1 MLIDEVL
8 RAKEGFSPLEV
19 TLADYLLENQQ
30 DIKKQSARY
39 IAKKLFTAP
48 STIVRFCQ
56 KIGYQGYNEF
66 REAYLKEQ
74 VYLSKHFDHIDPNSP
89 FDFQDK
95 NMVIANKMSALY
107 HEVIEDVL
115 TLLDHDQLQAATH
128 LLGEADFI
136 YMFSLGVQL
145 DVAQT
150 FKDKMLKIGKN
161 VITEEKADEMFYRSK
176 YCDQKSVFILISY
189 SGETETLLR
198 IAKQL
203 KKRHI
208 PLLAI
213 TTYGENSLFQ
223 YADIILYVSSREKLI
238 DNLGSFSMNLSV
250 LFLLDILYAN
260 LFNEDRETHY
270 QKRVDASKSFEQYR
284 TTHNSLLK
292 DRKE

>member
-1 MLIDEVL
+1 MLIDEIL
-8 RAKEGFSPLEV
+8 RAKVGFSPLEI
-19 TLADYLLENQQ
+19 TLADYLLEHQQ

-74 VYLSKHFDHIDPNSP
+74 VYLSKHFDPIDPNKP
-89 FDFQDK
+89 FDVQDK
-95 NMVIANKMSALY
+95 NMVIANKMGTLY

-115 TLLDHDQLQAATH
+115 TLLDHDQLQAAIH

-136 YMFSLGVQL
+136 YIFSLGVQL
-145 DVAQT
+145 DIAQT
-150 FKDKMLKIGKN
+150 FKDKILKIGKN

-176 YCDQKSVFILISY
+176 YCDKKSVFMLISY

-223 YADIILYVSSREKLI
+223 YADFILYVSSREKLI

-270 QKRVDASKSFEQYR
+270 QKRVEASKSFEQYR
-284 TTHNSLLK
+284 TTYNSLLK
-292 DRKE
+292 DEKE